1 MKMTIRNCRKHGTV
15 FYALTGLMVLG
26 LFSGYT
32 TGKANVTRPYTGEK
46 LAKPA
51 RILVYDFTSDLRDV
65 PESSSLRERLSG
77 AGANPQHA
85 NVSRELGSKIATDVA
100 SRITEMGLLATRATA
115 LTQPKAGDIVLKG
128 YFLSADEG
136 DATKRMALGFGSGGA
151 ELKVKVEGYQMT
163 KQGLRFLGSGEGT
176 SKTGIT
182 PGAAVGVGVAVAT
195 ANPIGLILGSALKA
209 GGEAT
214 GKETIDG
221 AATKITQLVASKL
234 QEAFKRQG
242 WI

>member
-1 MKMTIRNCRKHGTV
+1 MKTIHQICRTAVFFVTV
-15 FYALTGLMVLG
+15 LGIIG
-26 LFSGYT
+26 LFSGFT
-32 TGKANVTRPYTGEK
+32 TGKTTVTHPYTGK
-46 LAKPA
+46 ALSRPS

-65 PESSSLRERLSG
+65 PESSSLRARLSG
-77 AGANPQHA
+77 AGANPKHTE
-85 NVSRELGSKIATDVA
+85 VSRALGTKIATDLA
-100 SRITEMGLLATRATA
+100 AKITEMGLFATRASS
-115 LTQPKAGDIVLKG
+115 LMQPKVGDIVLKG

-136 DATKRMALGFGSGGA
+136 NAAERMALGFGSGGA

-163 KQGLRFLGSGEGT
+163 EKGLRFLGSGEGT

-195 ANPIGLILGSALKA
+195 ANPLGLIIGSAVKA
-209 GGEAT
+209 GGEAS

-221 AATKITQLVASKL
+221 AADKISKLVASKL
-234 QEAFKRQG
+234 KEAFQRHG

>member
-1 MKMTIRNCRKHGTV
+1 MKAIIRKRPKNKAI
-15 FYALTGLMVLG
+15 FYALTGLMAIG
-26 LFSGYT
+26 LLSGYT
-32 TGKANVTRPYTGEK
+32 TGKANINRPYTGEK
-46 LAKPA
+46 LSKPA

-65 PESSSLRERLSG
+65 PESSSLRARLSG

-85 NVSRELGSKIATDVA
+85 NVSRELGAKIATDVA
-100 SRITEMGLLATRATA
+100 SRITEMGLFATRASA
-115 LTQPKAGDIVLKG
+115 MTQPKAGDIVLKG

-195 ANPIGLILGSALKA
+195 ANPIGLIIGSAAKA

-221 AATKITQLVASKL
+221 AADKISKLVASKL
-234 QEAFKRQG
+234 KDAFKRQG